1 MNKQNGIEG
10 EDREKERERES
21 NTKQEG
27 EDGGKVGRKSS
38 RSSH

>member
-10 EDREKERERES
+10 EDRERERERERES

-27 EDGGKVGRKSS
+27 EDGGKSWEKVK
-38 RSSH
+38 